1 MVLPDTELPLLEE
14 PAWPVEETRPV
25 VFLIDASSNL
35 ERRLMEAWIDR
46 NRPSDATAEP
56 VCIPASRRRR
66 KGCRIDPGLE
76 ARMERGD
83 DPVLVPLRIAWLA
96 PRRDGTRSVRLADLL
111 KLGDPRDPDLLR
123 QYLILAR
130 APDRCQILVGLPAS
144 SSELTA
150 RWREGVESSSL
161 SEFVARR
168 AWLALERAERRVRG
182 NRYKV
187 PKFVHQEILSTS
199 EFRDGVVQF
208 ADELAKS
215 EETIFNRA
223 ARYLREI
230 AASHD
235 AFTIDLVANAIHW
248 LYRQGYGSIHYHP
261 EDFRDISSLGQQS
274 PLVFLPS
281 HKSNLDHLVLQHVLW
296 ENDAPPNHTAGGI
309 NMNFFPIGPIIRRTG
324 VFFIRRTFRDNPV
337 YKFVLRSYVDYLI
350 ANRFPL
356 EWYLEGGRSRSGKLL
371 PPRYGMLSYVADSFL
386 RGKAEDVYLVPTSI
400 TYDQIQ
406 DVGSYAAE
414 QLGRAKEKESLGW
427 LLRSVRS
434 LRRRYGNIH
443 VRFGE
448 PLSLAKEISADGS
461 DQSLAVR
468 KLAFET
474 MARVNR
480 VTPITP
486 TSLVTIALL
495 ANEDRALRC
504 EDVVE
509 AVRDVISFVERRNLV
524 LTEPIRLDS
533 PKGVQHVLDRL
544 TEHGI
549 VAEYA
554 AGPETVYMI
563 GPDQH
568 LAAAYYRNTIIHFF
582 VNDAITELALLAA
595 AETEE
600 GNRLAIFWDQV
611 MAMRDLLKFEFF
623 FSEKEGFREEI
634 FQEVAH
640 YDPNWEARLAGE
652 PDEVLDLLREFQL
665 LTARWVLRPFLE
677 AYQVVADSLTAHS
690 PYVEVDQRRFIAGCL
705 GLGKQYRLQRKI
717 ATEES
722 ISQVLFKSALSLAE
736 NRNLLDVDDENLAAG
751 RTAFAV
757 EIQEALRRIDAI
769 DAMKRAR
776 RAGI

>member
-1 MVLPDTELPLLEE
+1 MVLPDIDPALLEE
-14 PAWPVEETRPV
+14 PAWPVDETSPAI
-25 VFLIDASSNL
+25 FLIDASSNL
-35 ERRLMEAWIDR
+35 EQRLMRAWIDR
-46 NRPSDATAEP
+46 NRPSGASVEP

-66 KGCRIDPGLE
+66 QGCRIDPGLE
-76 ARMERGD
+76 SRMERDD

-123 QYLILAR
+123 QYLIMAK
-130 APDRCQILVGLPAS
+130 APDRCQILVGEPAR
-144 SSELTA
+144 SSELIT

-161 SEFVARR
+161 SDFVARR

-187 PKFVHQEILSTS
+187 PKFVHQEILGTS
-199 EFRDGVVQF
+199 EFREGVVRF
-208 ADELAKS
+208 AGQLDKS

-223 ARYLREI
+223 SRYLREI
-230 AASHD
+230 AATHD

-248 LYRQGYGSIHYHP
+248 LYRQGYGSIHYEP
-261 EDFRDISSLGQQS
+261 QAFREISTLGQTS
-274 PLVFLPS
+274 SLVFLPS
-281 HKSNLDHLVLQHVLW
+281 HKSNLDHLVLQYVLW

-337 YKFVLRSYVDYLI
+337 YKFVLRSYIDYLI

-371 PPRYGMLSYVADSFL
+371 PPRFGMLTYVADSFR

-400 TYDQIQ
+400 IYDQIQ

-414 QLGRAKEKESLGW
+414 QLGRAKEKESFGW
-427 LLRSVRS
+427 FLKSVRS

-448 PLSLAKEISADGS
+448 PLSLAKEISSSDS

-474 MARVNR
+474 MARVND

-486 TSLVTIALL
+486 TALVTIALL
-495 ANEDRALRC
+495 ANEDQALRC
-504 EDVVE
+504 EDLVE
-509 AVRDVISFVERRNLV
+509 AVRVIVGHAEQRHLPR
-524 LTEPIRLDS
+524 TEAIRLDS
-533 PKGVQHVLDRL
+533 PKGVQLVLDRL
-544 TEHGI
+544 VEHGI
-549 VAEYA
+549 VTEYA

-568 LAAAYYRNTIIHFF
+568 LAAAYYRNTVIHFF

-595 AETEE
+595 AEADE
-600 GNRLAIFWDQV
+600 GDRVAIFSDEV

-623 FSEKEGFREEI
+623 FSGKDAFREAI
-634 FQEVAH
+634 FDELTR
-640 YDPNWEARLAGE
+640 YDPQWEARLNGE
-652 PDEVLDLLREFQL
+652 PAEVLDLLRGFRL
-665 LTARWVLRPFLE
+665 LTAPWVLRPFLE
-677 AYQVVADSLTAHS
+677 AYQVVADNLNAHS
-690 PYVEVDQRRFIAGCL
+690 PYVEVDQRRFVAESL
-705 GLGKQYRLQRKI
+705 GLGKQYRLQRRI

-736 NRNLLDVDDENLAAG
+736 NRGLLDIDDEDLG
-751 RTAFAV
+751 DRRKAFAV
-757 EIQEALRRIDAI
+757 EIQEALRRIKAI
-769 DAMKRAR
+769 DAMRAAR

>member
-1 MVLPDTELPLLEE
+1 MTLPDTEVPLVEE
-14 PAWPVEETRPV
+14 PSWPVEENRPV
-25 VFLIDASSNL
+25 VVLIDASSNL
-35 ERRLMEAWIDR
+35 ERKLMEAWIDR
-46 NRPSDATAEP
+46 NLPEGTTAEP

-66 KGCRIDPGLE
+66 RGCRIDPGLE
-76 ARMERGD
+76 ARMARQD

-96 PRRDGTRSVRLADLL
+96 PQRDGARSVHLADLL

-130 APDRCQILVGLPAS
+130 APDRCRILVGEPAS
-144 SSELTA
+144 SSELTS

-168 AWLALERAERRVRG
+168 AWLALERAERHVRG

-187 PKFVHQEILSTS
+187 PKFVHQEILGTS
-199 EFRDGVVQF
+199 EFRAGVVQF
-208 ADELAKS
+208 GGQLDKP
-215 EETIFNRA
+215 EETVFNRA
-223 ARYLREI
+223 SRYLREI

-235 AFTIDLVANAIHW
+235 AFTIDLVANGIHW

-261 EDFRDISSLGQQS
+261 DEFREIASLGEQSSLI
-274 PLVFLPS
+274 FLPS
-281 HKSNLDHLVLQHVLW
+281 HKSNLDHLVLQYVLW
-296 ENDAPPNHTAGGI
+296 ENDSPPNHTAGGI

-324 VFFIRRTFRDNPV
+324 VFFIRRTFKDNPV

-371 PPRYGMLSYVADSFL
+371 PPRFGMLSYVADSFR
-386 RGKAEDVYLVPTSI
+386 RGKAEDVFLVPTSI

-448 PLSLAKEISADGS
+448 PLSLAKEVPTDGT
-461 DQSLAVR
+461 DRSLAVR

-495 ANEDRALRC
+495 ANEDRALRGD
-504 EDVVE
+504 EVVE
-509 AVRDVISFVERRNLV
+509 AVRDVVSYVDRRQLH
-524 LTEPIRLDS
+524 LTESIRLET
-533 PKGVQHVLDRL
+533 PKGVQLVLDRL
-544 TEHGI
+544 VEHGI
-549 VAEYA
+549 VTEYA

-563 GPDQH
+563 GSDQH
-568 LAAAYYRNTIIHFF
+568 LAAAYYRNTIVHFF
-582 VNDAITELALLAA
+582 VNDAITELSLLAA
-595 AETEE
+595 AEAET
-600 GNRLAIFWDQV
+600 GQRLTVFWDQV

-623 FSEKEGFREEI
+623 FSDKDTFREEI
-634 FQEVAH
+634 LQEVAH
-640 YDPNWEARLAGE
+640 YDPGWETRLTGT
-652 PDEVLDLLREFQL
+652 PDEVRDLLRGFRL
-665 LTARWVLRPFLE
+665 LTAPWVLRPFLE
-677 AYQVVADSLTAHS
+677 AYQVVADSLNAHS

-722 ISQVLFKSALSLAE
+722 ISQVLFKSALSLAD
-736 NRNLLDVDDENLAAG
+736 NRDLLDIDDETLG
-751 RTAFAV
+751 ERRKAFAV
-757 EIQEALRRIDAI
+757 EIQEALRRINAI
-769 DAMKRAR
+769 DAMRAAR

>member
-14 PAWPVEETRPV
+14 PAWPVDEPSPE

-46 NRPSDATAEP
+46 NRPPDATVDA
-56 VCIPASRRRR
+56 VCLPASRRRR
-66 KGCRIDPGLE
+66 QGCRIDPGLE
-76 ARMERGD
+76 ARMAKSE

-130 APDRCQILVGLPAS
+130 APDRCQILVGEPAS

-150 RWREGVESSSL
+150 RWQEGVESSSL
-161 SEFVARR
+161 SDFVARR

-199 EFRDGVVQF
+199 EFGEGIVRF
-208 ADELAKS
+208 ADQLDKP

-223 ARYLREI
+223 TRYLREI

-248 LYRQGYGSIHYHP
+248 LYRQGYGSIHYDNA
-261 EDFRDISSLGQQS
+261 DFGEIYSLGQQNS
-274 PLVFLPS
+274 LVFLPS
-281 HKSNLDHLVLQHVLW
+281 HKSNLDHLVLQYLLW

-309 NMNFFPIGPIIRRTG
+309 NLNFFPIGPIIRRTG
-324 VFFIRRTFRDNPV
+324 VFFIRRTFKDNPV
-337 YKFVLRSYVDYLI
+337 YKFVLRSYIDYLI

-371 PPRYGMLSYVADSFL
+371 PPRYGMLTYVADSFR
-386 RGKAEDVYLVPTSI
+386 RGKAEDVFVVPTSI
-400 TYDQIQ
+400 SYDQIQ

-414 QLGRAKEKESLGW
+414 QLGRAKEKESFSW
-427 LLRSVRS
+427 FVRSVRS
-434 LRRRYGNIH
+434 LRMRYGNIH

-448 PLSLAKEISADGS
+448 PISLAKEMQGGESEQG
-461 DQSLAVR
+461 LAVR

-474 MARVNR
+474 LARINR

-504 EDVVE
+504 EDVVGG
-509 AVRDVISFVERRNLV
+509 VRDLVSYVERRNLP

-533 PKGVQHVLDRL
+533 PKGVQLVLDRL
-544 TEHGI
+544 VEHGI
-549 VAEYA
+549 VTEYA
-554 AGPETVYMI
+554 AGPETLYMI
-563 GPDQH
+563 GSDQH

-595 AETEE
+595 AEAED
-600 GNRLAIFWDQV
+600 GNRPAVFWDQV

-623 FSEKEGFREEI
+623 FSEKEAFREEI
-634 FQEVAH
+634 FQEISH
-640 YDPNWEARLAGE
+640 HDPEWETRLDGQPDEARE
-652 PDEVLDLLREFQL
+652 ILRGFRL
-665 LTARWVLRPFLE
+665 LTAPWVLRPFLE
-677 AYQVVADSLTAHS
+677 AYQVVADSLNAHS

-722 ISQVLFKSALSLAE
+722 ISQILFKSALALAD
-736 NRNLLDVDDENLAAG
+736 NRDLLDIDDENLAA
-751 RTAFAV
+751 RRKAFAK
-757 EIQEALRRIDAI
+757 EIQETLRRIDAI
-769 DAMKRAR
+769 DALKAVR

>member
-1 MVLPDTELPLLEE
+1 
-14 PAWPVEETRPV
+14 
-25 VFLIDASSNL
+25 
-35 ERRLMEAWIDR
+35 
-46 NRPSDATAEP
+46 
-56 VCIPASRRRR
+56 
-66 KGCRIDPGLE
+66 
-76 ARMERGD
+76 
-83 DPVLVPLRIAWLA
+83 
-96 PRRDGTRSVRLADLL
+96 
-111 KLGDPRDPDLLR
+111 
-123 QYLILAR
+123 
-130 APDRCQILVGLPAS
+130 
-144 SSELTA
+144 
-150 RWREGVESSSL
+150 
-161 SEFVARR
+161 
-168 AWLALERAERRVRG
+168 LALERAERRVRG

-187 PKFVHQEILSTS
+187 PKFVHQEILGTS
-199 EFRDGVVQF
+199 EFREGVVRF
-208 ADELAKS
+208 ADQLDKS

-223 ARYLREI
+223 SRYLREI

-248 LYRQGYGSIHYHP
+248 LYRQGYGSIHYKP
-261 EDFRDISSLGQQS
+261 EAFREISTLGQTS
-274 PLVFLPS
+274 SLVFLPS
-281 HKSNLDHLVLQHVLW
+281 HKSNLDHLVLQYVLW
-296 ENDAPPNHTAGGI
+296 ENDAPHNHTAGGI

-337 YKFVLRSYVDYLI
+337 YKFVLRSYIDYLV

-371 PPRYGMLSYVADSFL
+371 PPRFGMLTYVADSFR

-400 TYDQIQ
+400 IYDQIQ

-414 QLGRAKEKESLGW
+414 QLGRAKEKESFGW
-427 LLRSVRS
+427 FLKSVRS

-448 PLSLAKEISADGS
+448 PLSLAKEIASSDS

-495 ANEDRALRC
+495 ANEDQALRC
-504 EDVVE
+504 EDLVE
-509 AVRDVISFVERRNLV
+509 AVRVIVGHAEQRDLP
-524 LTEPIRLDS
+524 LTEALRLDS
-533 PKGVQHVLDRL
+533 PKGVQLVLDRL
-544 TEHGI
+544 VEHGI
-549 VAEYA
+549 VTEYS

-568 LAAAYYRNTIIHFF
+568 LAAAYYRNTVIHFF

-595 AETEE
+595 AEAED
-600 GNRLAIFWDQV
+600 GNRLTVFSEEV
-611 MAMRDLLKFEFF
+611 MGMRDLLKFEFF
-623 FSEKEGFREEI
+623 FSGKDAFREAI
-634 FQEVAH
+634 FDELAR
-640 YDPNWEARLAGE
+640 YEPDWEARLNGE
-652 PDEVLDLLREFQL
+652 PGEVLDLLRGFRL
-665 LTARWVLRPFLE
+665 LTAPWVLRPFLE
-677 AYQVVADSLTAHS
+677 AYQVVADRLNAHS
-690 PYVEVDQRRFIAGCL
+690 PYVEVDQRRFIADCL

-736 NRNLLDVDDENLAAG
+736 NRGLLDVDDEDLG
-751 RTAFAV
+751 ELRKAFAV
-757 EIQEALRRIDAI
+757 EIQEALRRIKAL
-769 DAMKRAR
+769 DAMRAAR

>member
-1 MVLPDTELPLLEE
+1 MVLPDTDLPFLEE
-14 PAWPVEETRPV
+14 PPWPVEETSPA
-25 VFLIDASSNL
+25 VFLIDASSHL
-35 ERRLMEAWIDR
+35 ERKLLQAWIDR
-46 NRPSDATAEP
+46 SRPADATVES

-66 KGCRIDPGLE
+66 QGCRIDPGLE
-76 ARMERGD
+76 SRMERAD

-96 PRRDGTRSVRLADLL
+96 PRRDGTRSVKLADLL

-130 APDRCQILVGLPAS
+130 APDRCQILVGEPAR
-144 SSELTA
+144 SSELIT
-150 RWREGVESSSL
+150 RWQEGVESSSL

-182 NRYKV
+182 NRYKI
-187 PKFVHQEILSTS
+187 PRFVHQEILGTS
-199 EFRDGVVQF
+199 EFREGVVRF
-208 ADELAKS
+208 ADHMNKS
-215 EETIFNRA
+215 EETIFGRA
-223 ARYLREI
+223 SRYLREI

-248 LYRQGYGSIHYHP
+248 LYRQGYGSIHYEP
-261 EDFRDISSLGQQS
+261 EAFRDISTLGQTS
-274 PLVFLPS
+274 SLVFLPS
-281 HKSNLDHLVLQHVLW
+281 HKSNLDHLVLQYVLW

-337 YKFVLRSYVDYLI
+337 YKFVLRSYIDYLI

-371 PPRYGMLSYVADSFL
+371 PPRFGMLHYVTDSFR

-400 TYDQIQ
+400 IYDQIQ

-414 QLGRAKEKESLGW
+414 QLGKAKEKESFSWFLK
-427 LLRSVRS
+427 SVRA

-448 PLSLAKEISADGS
+448 PISLAKEIASSDS

-495 ANEDRALRC
+495 ANEDHALRC
-504 EDVVE
+504 EDLVD
-509 AVRDVISFVERRNLV
+509 AVRVVVGYVARRNLPI
-524 LTEPIRLDS
+524 TEAIRLDT
-533 PKGVQHVLDRL
+533 PKGVQLVLDRL
-544 TEHGI
+544 VEHGI
-549 VAEYA
+549 VTEYA

-568 LAAAYYRNTIIHFF
+568 LAAAYYRNTVIHFF

-595 AETEE
+595 AEAESE
-600 GNRLAIFWDQV
+600 DRLAVFSDYV

-623 FSEKEGFREEI
+623 FSDKDAFREQI
-634 FQEVAH
+634 FGELFH
-640 YDPNWEARLAGE
+640 TDPDWETRLGG
-652 PDEVLDLLREFQL
+652 DGGDVLDLLRSFRL
-665 LTARWVLRPFLE
+665 LTAPWVLRPFLE
-677 AYQVVADSLTAHS
+677 AYQVVADNLNAHS
-690 PYVEVDQRRFIAGCL
+690 PYVEVDQRRFIAACL

-722 ISQVLFKSALSLAE
+722 ISQVLFKSALALAE
-736 NRNLLDVDDENLAAG
+736 NRRLLDVDDEDLGARRKTFAA
-751 RTAFAV
+751 
-757 EIQEALRRIDAI
+757 EIQEALRRIQAI
-769 DAMKRAR
+769 DAIRAGR

>member
-14 PAWPVEETRPV
+14 PAWPVDETRPV
-25 VFLIDASSNL
+25 VFLIDASTNL

-46 NRPSDATAEP
+46 NRPTVAMAES

-66 KGCRIDPGLE
+66 QGRRIDPGLE

-96 PRRDGTRSVRLADLL
+96 PRRDGTRSVHLADLL

-130 APDRCQILVGLPAS
+130 APDRCRILVGEPGRA
-144 SSELTA
+144 SELTA

-168 AWLALERAERRVRG
+168 AWLALERAERQLRG

-187 PKFVHQEILSTS
+187 PRFVHQEILSTS
-199 EFRDGVVQF
+199 EFREGIVQF
-208 ADELAKS
+208 ADELDKP
-215 EETIFNRA
+215 EDTIFNRA
-223 ARYLREI
+223 THYLREI

-248 LYRQGYGSIHYHP
+248 LYRQGYGSIHYHTA
-261 EDFRDISSLGQQS
+261 DFGEIYSLGQQNS
-274 PLVFLPS
+274 LVFLPS
-281 HKSNLDHLVLQHVLW
+281 HKSNLDHLVLQYVLW

-324 VFFIRRTFRDNPV
+324 VFFIRRTFKDNPV
-337 YKFVLRSYVDYLI
+337 YKFVLRSYIDYLI

-371 PPRYGMLSYVADSFL
+371 PPRFGMLSYVSDSFR
-386 RGKAEDVYLVPTSI
+386 RGKAEDVFVVPTSI
-400 TYDQIQ
+400 SYDQIQ

-414 QLGRAKEKESLGW
+414 QLGKAKEKENFGW
-427 LLRSVRS
+427 FLRSVRS
-434 LRRRYGNIH
+434 LRMRYGNIH

-448 PLSLAKEISADGS
+448 PISLYKEMQGSES
-461 DQSLAVR
+461 DQGLAVR

-474 MARVNR
+474 MARINR

-504 EDVVE
+504 EDVVGG
-509 AVRDVISFVERRNLV
+509 VQDLVSYVERRDLPF
-524 LTEPIRLDS
+524 TEPIRLDS
-533 PKGVQHVLDRL
+533 TKGVQLVLDRL
-544 TEHGI
+544 VEHGI
-549 VAEYA
+549 VTEYA

-563 GPDQH
+563 KPDQH

-582 VNDAITELALLAA
+582 VNDAITELALLAS
-595 AETEE
+595 AEGDD
-600 GNRLAIFWDQV
+600 GNRLAVFWEQV

-623 FSEKEGFREEI
+623 FSEKETFREEI
-634 FQEVAH
+634 FQEISH
-640 YDPNWEARLAGE
+640 HDPEWEARLAGR
-652 PDEVLDLLREFQL
+652 PDEVRDLLRGFRL
-665 LTARWVLRPFLE
+665 LTAPWVLRPFLE

-722 ISQVLFKSALSLAE
+722 ISQILFKSALSLAD
-736 NRNLLDVDDENLAAG
+736 NRDLLDVDDENLGA
-751 RTAFAV
+751 RRKEFAV
-757 EIQEALRRIDAI
+757 EIQETLQRVNAI
-769 DAMKRAR
+769 DAMRAAR

>member
-1 MVLPDTELPLLEE
+1 MTLPDIEVPLVEE
-14 PAWPVEETRPV
+14 PTWPVDEDRSV
-25 VFLIDASSNL
+25 VVLIDASSNL
-35 ERRLMEAWIDR
+35 ERGLMEAWIDR
-46 NRPSDATAEP
+46 NRPDGTAAEA

-66 KGCRIDPGLE
+66 RGCRIDPGLE
-76 ARMERGD
+76 ARMARPD
-83 DPVLVPLRIAWLA
+83 DPVLIPLRIAWLA
-96 PRRDGTRSVRLADLL
+96 PQRDGTRSVRLTDLL

-130 APDRCQILVGLPAS
+130 APDRCRILVGEPAG

-161 SEFVARR
+161 SDFVARR

-182 NRYKV
+182 NRYKI
-187 PKFVHQEILSTS
+187 PRFVHQEILGTS
-199 EFRDGVVQF
+199 EFRAGVVRF
-208 ADELAKS
+208 AEKLDKP
-215 EETIFNRA
+215 EEAIFNRA
-223 ARYLREI
+223 SRYLREI

-261 EDFRDISSLGQQS
+261 EEFRELSSLGQQNS
-274 PLVFLPS
+274 LVFLPS
-281 HKSNLDHLVLQHVLW
+281 HKSNLDHLVLQYVLW

-324 VFFIRRTFRDNPV
+324 VFFIRRTFKDNPV
-337 YKFVLRSYVDYLI
+337 YKFVLRSYIDYLI
-350 ANRFPL
+350 SNRFPL

-371 PPRYGMLSYVADSFL
+371 PPRFGMLSYVVDSYR
-386 RGKAEDVYLVPTSI
+386 RGQAEDVYLVPTSI

-414 QLGRAKEKESLGW
+414 QLGKAKEKESLGW

-448 PLSLAKEISADGS
+448 PLSLAKEIAADGT
-461 DQSLAVR
+461 DRSLAVR

-495 ANEDRALRC
+495 ANEDRALRSD
-504 EDVVE
+504 DVVE
-509 AVRDVISFVERRNLV
+509 AVRDVVSYVDRRRLPV
-524 LTEPIRLDS
+524 TEPIRLDT
-533 PKGVQHVLDRL
+533 PKGVQRVLDRL
-544 TEHGI
+544 VEHGI
-549 VAEYA
+549 VTEYA

-563 GPDQH
+563 GSDQH
-568 LAAAYYRNTIIHFF
+568 LAAAYYRNTIVHFF

-600 GNRLAIFWDQV
+600 GNGLAAFWDQV
-611 MAMRDLLKFEFF
+611 MAMRDLLKYEFF
-623 FSEKEGFREEI
+623 FSDKEVFGEEI
-634 FQEVAH
+634 FQEIAH
-640 YDPNWEARLAGE
+640 HDPDWEVRLSGTPGE
-652 PDEVLDLLREFQL
+652 VRELLRGFRL
-665 LTARWVLRPFLE
+665 FTAPWVLRPILE
-677 AYQVVADSLTAHS
+677 AYQVVADSLNAHS
-690 PYVEVDQRRFIAGCL
+690 PYVELDQRRFVAGCL
-705 GLGKQYRLQRKI
+705 GLGRQYRLQRKI

-722 ISQVLFKSALSLAE
+722 VSQVLFKSALSLAD
-736 NRNLLDVDDENLAAG
+736 NRNLLDIDDETLG
-751 RTAFAV
+751 VRRRAFAA
-757 EIQEALRRIDAI
+757 EIHEALRRIDVI
-769 DAMKRAR
+769 DAMRAAR

>member
-1 MVLPDTELPLLEE
+1 MTLPDTEVPFAEE
-14 PAWPVEETRPV
+14 PKWPVEVDRPV
-25 VFLIDASSNL
+25 IVLIDASSNL

-46 NRPSDATAEP
+46 NLPEGTTAEP
-56 VCIPASRRRR
+56 VCLPASRRRR
-66 KGCRIDPGLE
+66 RGCRIDPGLE
-76 ARMERGD
+76 ARMGRND

-96 PRRDGTRSVRLADLL
+96 PQRDGARSVRLADLL

-130 APDRCQILVGLPAS
+130 APDRCRILVGEPAS

-168 AWLALERAERRVRG
+168 AWLALERAERQVRG

-187 PKFVHQEILSTS
+187 PKFVHQEILGTS
-199 EFRDGVVQF
+199 DFREGVVRF
-208 ADELAKS
+208 ADELDKP
-215 EETIFNRA
+215 EETVFNRG
-223 ARYLREI
+223 ARYLREV

-261 EDFRDISSLGQQS
+261 GEFRALSSLGQQS
-274 PLVFLPS
+274 SLVFLPS
-281 HKSNLDHLVLQHVLW
+281 HKSNLDHLVLQYVLW

-324 VFFIRRTFRDNPV
+324 VFFIRRTFKDNPV
-337 YKFVLRSYVDYLI
+337 YKFVLRSYIDYLI

-371 PPRYGMLSYVADSFL
+371 PPRYGMLSYVTDSFR
-386 RGKAEDVYLVPTSI
+386 RGKAEDVYLIPTSI

-414 QLGRAKEKESLGW
+414 QLGRAKEKESFGW
-427 LLRSVRS
+427 FLKSVRS
-434 LRRRYGNIH
+434 LRHRYGNIH

-448 PLSLAKEISADGS
+448 PLSLAKEIPTDDP
-461 DQSLAVR
+461 DQGLAVR

-474 MARVNR
+474 LARVNR

-486 TSLVTIALL
+486 TSLITIALL
-495 ANEDRALRC
+495 ANEDRALSS
-504 EDVVE
+504 EDVVQ
-509 AVRDVISFVERRNLV
+509 AVRDIVSYVDRRQLP
-524 LTEPIRLDS
+524 LTEPIRLNT
-533 PKGVQHVLDRL
+533 PKGVQLVLDRL
-544 TEHGI
+544 VDHGI
-549 VAEYA
+549 VSKHA

-568 LAAAYYRNTIIHFF
+568 LAAAYYRNTVVHFF

-595 AETEE
+595 AEAEVGT
-600 GNRLAIFWDQV
+600 RLKVFWDQV
-611 MAMRDLLKFEFF
+611 MAMRDLLKYEFF
-623 FSEKEGFREEI
+623 FSDKDQFREEI
-634 FQEVAH
+634 HQEVAH
-640 YDPNWEARLAGE
+640 YDPGWETRLTGTA
-652 PDEVLDLLREFQL
+652 DEVRDLLRGFRL
-665 LTARWVLRPFLE
+665 FAAPWALRPFLE
-677 AYQVVADSLTAHS
+677 AYQVVADSLSSHS

-722 ISQVLFKSALSLAE
+722 ISQVLFKSALSLAD
-736 NRNLLDVDDENLAAG
+736 NRKLLDIDDENLGAH
-751 RTAFAV
+751 RQAFAL
-757 EIQEALRRIDAI
+757 EIQEALRRINAI
-769 DAMKRAR
+769 DALKAAR

>member
-1 MVLPDTELPLLEE
+1 
-14 PAWPVEETRPV
+14 
-25 VFLIDASSNL
+25 

-46 NRPSDATAEP
+46 NRPPDATVDA
-56 VCIPASRRRR
+56 VCLPASRRRR
-66 KGCRIDPGLE
+66 QGCRIDPGLE
-76 ARMERGD
+76 ARMAKSE

-130 APDRCQILVGLPAS
+130 APDRCQILVGEPAS

-150 RWREGVESSSL
+150 RWQEGVESSSL
-161 SEFVARR
+161 SDFVARR

-199 EFRDGVVQF
+199 EFGEGIVRF
-208 ADELAKS
+208 ADQLDKP

-223 ARYLREI
+223 TRYLREI

-248 LYRQGYGSIHYHP
+248 LYRQGYGSIHYDNA
-261 EDFRDISSLGQQS
+261 DFGEIYSLGQQNS
-274 PLVFLPS
+274 LVFLPS
-281 HKSNLDHLVLQHVLW
+281 HKSNLDHLVLQYLLW

-309 NMNFFPIGPIIRRTG
+309 NLNFFPIGPIIRRTG
-324 VFFIRRTFRDNPV
+324 VFFIRRTFKDNPV
-337 YKFVLRSYVDYLI
+337 YKFVLRSYIDYLI

-371 PPRYGMLSYVADSFL
+371 PPRYGMLTYVADSFR
-386 RGKAEDVYLVPTSI
+386 RGKAEDVFVVPTSI
-400 TYDQIQ
+400 SYDQIQ

-414 QLGRAKEKESLGW
+414 QLGRAKEKESFSW
-427 LLRSVRS
+427 FVRSVRS
-434 LRRRYGNIH
+434 LRMRYGNIH

-448 PLSLAKEISADGS
+448 PISLAKEMQGGESEQG
-461 DQSLAVR
+461 LAVR

-474 MARVNR
+474 LARINR

-504 EDVVE
+504 EDVVGG
-509 AVRDVISFVERRNLV
+509 VRDLVSYVERRNLP

-533 PKGVQHVLDRL
+533 PKGVQLVLDRL
-544 TEHGI
+544 VEHGI
-549 VAEYA
+549 VTEYA
-554 AGPETVYMI
+554 AGPETLYMI
-563 GPDQH
+563 GSDQH

-595 AETEE
+595 AEAED
-600 GNRLAIFWDQV
+600 GNRPAVFWDQV

-623 FSEKEGFREEI
+623 FSEKEAFREEI
-634 FQEVAH
+634 FQEISH
-640 YDPNWEARLAGE
+640 HDPEWETRLDGQPDEARE
-652 PDEVLDLLREFQL
+652 ILRGFRL
-665 LTARWVLRPFLE
+665 LTAPWVLRPFLE
-677 AYQVVADSLTAHS
+677 AYQVVADSLNAHS

-722 ISQVLFKSALSLAE
+722 ISQILFKSALALAD
-736 NRNLLDVDDENLAAG
+736 NRDLLDIDDENLAA
-751 RTAFAV
+751 RRKAFAK
-757 EIQEALRRIDAI
+757 EIQETLRRIDAI
-769 DAMKRAR
+769 DALKAVR

>member
-1 MVLPDTELPLLEE
+1 
-14 PAWPVEETRPV
+14 
-25 VFLIDASSNL
+25 
-35 ERRLMEAWIDR
+35 MEAWIDR
-46 NRPSDATAEP
+46 NRPPDATAEP

-66 KGCRIDPGLE
+66 QGCRIDPGLE
-76 ARMERGD
+76 GRMARGD
-83 DPVLVPLRIAWLA
+83 NPVLVPLRIAWLA
-96 PRRDGTRSVRLADLL
+96 PQRDGIRSVRLADLV

-130 APDRCQILVGLPAS
+130 APDRCRILVGEPAT

-150 RWREGVESSSL
+150 RWQEGVESISL

-187 PKFVHQEILSTS
+187 PKFVHQEILRTS
-199 EFRDGVVQF
+199 DFREGIVRF
-208 ADELAKS
+208 AADLEKP

-223 ARYLREI
+223 TRYLREI

-248 LYRQGYGSIHYHP
+248 LYRQGYGSIHYEP
-261 EDFRDISSLGQQS
+261 QDFRDIYSLGQQS
-274 PLVFLPS
+274 SLVFLPS
-281 HKSNLDHLVLQHVLW
+281 HKSNLDHLVLQYVLW

-324 VFFIRRTFRDNPV
+324 VFFIRRTFKDNPV
-337 YKFVLRSYVDYLI
+337 YKFVLRSYIDYLV

-356 EWYLEGGRSRSGKLL
+356 EWYLEGGRSRSGKML
-371 PPRYGMLSYVADSFL
+371 PPRYGMLSYVVDSFR
-386 RGKAEDVYLVPTSI
+386 RGKAEDVYIVPTSI

-414 QLGRAKEKESLGW
+414 QLGRAKERESLGW
-427 LLRSVRS
+427 LLKSVRA

-448 PLSLAKEISADGS
+448 PLSLAKEIPADGS

-486 TSLVTIALL
+486 TALVTIALL

-504 EDVVE
+504 EDLVE
-509 AVRDVISFVERRNLV
+509 KVRDVVWYAERRNLP

-533 PKGVQHVLDRL
+533 PKGVQLVLDRL
-544 TEHGI
+544 VEHGI
-549 VAEYA
+549 VTEYA
-554 AGPETVYMI
+554 AGPEAVYMI

-568 LAAAYYRNTIIHFF
+568 LAAAYYRNTVIHFF

-595 AETEE
+595 AETADED
-600 GNRLAIFWDQV
+600 RLAVFSDQV
-611 MAMRDLLKFEFF
+611 MAMRDLLKYEFF
-623 FSEKEGFREEI
+623 FSDKEAFRVEI
-634 FQEVAH
+634 FQQVSDH
-640 YDPNWEARLAGE
+640 DPDWEARLAGTSE
-652 PDEVLDLLREFQL
+652 DVRGLLRGFRL
-665 LTARWVLRPFLE
+665 LTAPWVLRPFLE
-677 AYQVVADSLTAHS
+677 AYQVVADSLSAHS
-690 PYVEVDQRRFIAGCL
+690 PYVEIDQRRFIAESL

-722 ISQVLFKSALSLAE
+722 ISQVLFKSALSLAD
-736 NRNLLDVDDENLAAG
+736 NRDLLDVDYEDLAE
-751 RTAFAV
+751 RRRAFAM
-757 EIQEALRRIDAI
+757 EIQEALRRVNAI
-769 DAMKRAR
+769 DAMRAAR

>member
-14 PAWPVEETRPV
+14 PAWPVDEPSPV

-46 NRPSDATAEP
+46 NRPPDATVDA
-56 VCIPASRRRR
+56 VCLPASRRRR
-66 KGCRIDPGLE
+66 QGCRIDPGLE
-76 ARMERGD
+76 ARMAKSE

-130 APDRCQILVGLPAS
+130 APDRCQILVGEPAS

-150 RWREGVESSSL
+150 RWQEGVESSSL
-161 SEFVARR
+161 SDFVARR

-199 EFRDGVVQF
+199 EFGEGIVRF
-208 ADELAKS
+208 ADQLDKP

-223 ARYLREI
+223 TRYLREI

-248 LYRQGYGSIHYHP
+248 LYRQGYGSIHYDNA
-261 EDFRDISSLGQQS
+261 DFGEIYSLGQQNS
-274 PLVFLPS
+274 LVFLPS
-281 HKSNLDHLVLQHVLW
+281 HKSNLDHLVLQYLLW

-309 NMNFFPIGPIIRRTG
+309 NLNFFPIGPIIRRTG
-324 VFFIRRTFRDNPV
+324 VFFIRRTFKDNPV
-337 YKFVLRSYVDYLI
+337 YKFVLRSYIDYLI

-371 PPRYGMLSYVADSFL
+371 PPRYGMLTYVADSFR
-386 RGKAEDVYLVPTSI
+386 RGKAEDVFVVPTSI
-400 TYDQIQ
+400 SYDQIQ

-414 QLGRAKEKESLGW
+414 QLGRAKEKESFSW
-427 LLRSVRS
+427 FVRSVRS
-434 LRRRYGNIH
+434 LRMRYGNIH

-448 PLSLAKEISADGS
+448 PISLAKEMQGGESEQG
-461 DQSLAVR
+461 LAVR

-474 MARVNR
+474 LARINR

-504 EDVVE
+504 EDVVGG
-509 AVRDVISFVERRNLV
+509 VRDLVSYVERRNLP

-533 PKGVQHVLDRL
+533 PKGVQLVLDRL
-544 TEHGI
+544 VEHGI
-549 VAEYA
+549 VTEYA
-554 AGPETVYMI
+554 AGPETLYMI
-563 GPDQH
+563 GSDQH

-595 AETEE
+595 AEAED
-600 GNRLAIFWDQV
+600 GNRPAVFWDQV

-623 FSEKEGFREEI
+623 FSEKEAFREEI
-634 FQEVAH
+634 FQEISH
-640 YDPNWEARLAGE
+640 HDPEWETRLDGQPDEARE
-652 PDEVLDLLREFQL
+652 ILRGFRL
-665 LTARWVLRPFLE
+665 LTAPWVLRPFLE
-677 AYQVVADSLTAHS
+677 AYQVVADSLNAHS

-722 ISQVLFKSALSLAE
+722 ISQILFKSALALAD
-736 NRNLLDVDDENLAAG
+736 NRDLLDIDDENLAA
-751 RTAFAV
+751 RRKAFAK
-757 EIQEALRRIDAI
+757 EIQETLRRIDAI
-769 DAMKRAR
+769 DALKAVR

>member
-14 PAWPVEETRPV
+14 PAWPVDEPSPV

-46 NRPSDATAEP
+46 NRPPDATVDA
-56 VCIPASRRRR
+56 VCLPASRRRR
-66 KGCRIDPGLE
+66 QGCRIDPGLE
-76 ARMERGD
+76 ARMAKSE

-130 APDRCQILVGLPAS
+130 APDRCQILVGEPAS

-150 RWREGVESSSL
+150 RWQEGVESSSL
-161 SEFVARR
+161 SDFVARR

-199 EFRDGVVQF
+199 EFGEGIVRF
-208 ADELAKS
+208 ADQLDKP

-223 ARYLREI
+223 TRYLREI

-248 LYRQGYGSIHYHP
+248 LYRQGYGSIHYDNA
-261 EDFRDISSLGQQS
+261 DFGEIYSLGQQNS
-274 PLVFLPS
+274 LVFLPS
-281 HKSNLDHLVLQHVLW
+281 HKSNLDHLVLQYLLW

-309 NMNFFPIGPIIRRTG
+309 NLNFFPIGPIIRRTG
-324 VFFIRRTFRDNPV
+324 VFFIRRTFKDNPV
-337 YKFVLRSYVDYLI
+337 YKFVLRSYIDYLI

-371 PPRYGMLSYVADSFL
+371 PPRYGMLTYVADSFR
-386 RGKAEDVYLVPTSI
+386 RGKAEDVFVVPTSI
-400 TYDQIQ
+400 SYDQIQ

-414 QLGRAKEKESLGW
+414 QLGRAKEKESFSW
-427 LLRSVRS
+427 FVRSVRS
-434 LRRRYGNIH
+434 LRMRYGNIH

-448 PLSLAKEISADGS
+448 PISLAKEMQGGESEQG
-461 DQSLAVR
+461 LAVR

-474 MARVNR
+474 LARINR

-504 EDVVE
+504 EDVVGG
-509 AVRDVISFVERRNLV
+509 VRDLVSYVERRNLP

-533 PKGVQHVLDRL
+533 PKGVQLVLDRL
-544 TEHGI
+544 VEHGI
-549 VAEYA
+549 VTEYA
-554 AGPETVYMI
+554 AGPETLYMI
-563 GPDQH
+563 GSDQH

-595 AETEE
+595 AEAED
-600 GNRLAIFWDQV
+600 GNRSAVFWDQV

-623 FSEKEGFREEI
+623 FSEKEAFREEI
-634 FQEVAH
+634 FQEISH
-640 YDPNWEARLAGE
+640 HDPEWETRLDGQPDEARE
-652 PDEVLDLLREFQL
+652 ILRGFRL
-665 LTARWVLRPFLE
+665 LTAPWVLRPFLE
-677 AYQVVADSLTAHS
+677 AYQVVADSLNAHS

-722 ISQVLFKSALSLAE
+722 ISQILFKSALALAD
-736 NRNLLDVDDENLAAG
+736 NRDLLDIDDENLAA
-751 RTAFAV
+751 RRKAFAK
-757 EIQEALRRIDAI
+757 EIQETLRRIDAI
-769 DAMKRAR
+769 DALKAVR

>member
-1 MVLPDTELPLLEE
+1 MVLPDTDLPLLEE
-14 PAWPVEETRPV
+14 PAWPVDETSPV

-35 ERRLMEAWIDR
+35 ERRLMRAWIDR
-46 NRPSDATAEP
+46 NRPSGATVDP

-66 KGCRIDPGLE
+66 RGCRIDPGLE
-76 ARMERGD
+76 SRMERDD

-123 QYLILAR
+123 QYLIMAK
-130 APDRCQILVGLPAS
+130 APDRCQILVGEPAR
-144 SSELTA
+144 SSELIT
-150 RWREGVESSSL
+150 RWQEGVESSSL

-187 PKFVHQEILSTS
+187 PKFVHQEILGTS
-199 EFRDGVVQF
+199 EFREGVVRF
-208 ADELAKS
+208 ADQLDKS

-223 ARYLREI
+223 SRYLREI
-230 AASHD
+230 AATHD

-248 LYRQGYGSIHYHP
+248 LYRQGYGSIHYEP
-261 EDFRDISSLGQQS
+261 QAFREISTLGQTS
-274 PLVFLPS
+274 SLVFLPS
-281 HKSNLDHLVLQHVLW
+281 HKSNLDHLVLQYVLW

-337 YKFVLRSYVDYLI
+337 YKFVLRSYIDYLI

-371 PPRYGMLSYVADSFL
+371 PPRFGMLTYVADSFR

-400 TYDQIQ
+400 IYDQIQ

-414 QLGRAKEKESLGW
+414 QLGKAKEKESFGW
-427 LLRSVRS
+427 FLKSVRS

-448 PLSLAKEISADGS
+448 PISLAKEIASSDS

-474 MARVNR
+474 MSRVNR

-495 ANEDRALRC
+495 ANEDQALRC
-504 EDVVE
+504 EDLVE
-509 AVRDVISFVERRNLV
+509 AVRVVVAYAERRNLP
-524 LTEPIRLDS
+524 LTEAIRLDS
-533 PKGVQHVLDRL
+533 PKGVQLVLDRL
-544 TEHGI
+544 VEHGI
-549 VAEYA
+549 VTEYA

-568 LAAAYYRNTIIHFF
+568 LAAAYYRNTVIHFF

-595 AETEE
+595 AEAES
-600 GNRLAIFWDQV
+600 GDRLSVFSDHV

-623 FSEKEGFREEI
+623 FSDKDTFREQI
-634 FQEVAH
+634 FGELFH
-640 YDPNWEARLAGE
+640 TDPDWETRLSGE
-652 PDEVLDLLREFQL
+652 PAEVLDLLRRFQL
-665 LTARWVLRPFLE
+665 LTAPWVLRPFLE
-677 AYQVVADSLTAHS
+677 AYQVVADTLNAHS
-690 PYVEVDQRRFIAGCL
+690 PYVEVDQRRFIADCL

-722 ISQVLFKSALSLAE
+722 ISQVLFKSAFALAE
-736 NRNLLDVDDENLAAG
+736 NRSLLDVDDEDLGARRKTFAA
-751 RTAFAV
+751 
-757 EIQEALRRIDAI
+757 EIQEALRRIKVIDAI
-769 DAMKRAR
+769 RAGR